1 MNRRPSGWN
10 LTALTP
16 NPVGAVIVIVVG
28 LSSAPGGMTSECGP
42 ARRTP
47 PSGPIVWVS
56 EAYGRLEHL
65 SNPVAPR
72 RPPMRLASGAGTAG
86 TDVGVRSVHASA
98 TTSNITDAIR
108 RRAFM
113 IVPLFRRSEGDFT
126 GVQHGTITGSV
137 SVRKVTLRILGTDSV
152 PNWAP
157 LRSCTRRSI
166 VPADA

>member
-65 SNPVAPR
+65 SNPVPPR
-72 RPPMRLASGAGTAG
+72 RPPMRLASGAGTTGTAG
-86 TDVGVRSVHASA
+86 TAGTHVGGPRLHASA
-98 TTSNITDAIR
+98 TTRN
-108 RRAFM
+108 
-113 IVPLFRRSEGDFT
+113 
-126 GVQHGTITGSV
+126 
-137 SVRKVTLRILGTDSV
+137 
-152 PNWAP
+152 
-157 LRSCTRRSI
+157 
-166 VPADA
+166 